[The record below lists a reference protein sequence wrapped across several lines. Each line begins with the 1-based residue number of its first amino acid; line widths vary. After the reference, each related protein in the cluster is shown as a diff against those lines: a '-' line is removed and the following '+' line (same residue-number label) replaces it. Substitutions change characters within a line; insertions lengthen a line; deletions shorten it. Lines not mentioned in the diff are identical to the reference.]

1 MEMYNMNINTIT
13 EKELEGMTDQ
23 ELNTQINKICT
34 DYSNRMKKN
43 MKNAMKRGMAL
54 ALNTEETELELKGEN
69 CDRIELALS
78 NIRAAMA
85 MLSEG
90 PIKSE
95 LRCAEHH
102 LTRGE

>member
-1 MEMYNMNINTIT
+1 
-13 EKELEGMTDQ
+13 
-23 ELNTQINKICT
+23 
-34 DYSNRMKKN
+34 
-43 MKNAMKRGMAL
+43 MAL